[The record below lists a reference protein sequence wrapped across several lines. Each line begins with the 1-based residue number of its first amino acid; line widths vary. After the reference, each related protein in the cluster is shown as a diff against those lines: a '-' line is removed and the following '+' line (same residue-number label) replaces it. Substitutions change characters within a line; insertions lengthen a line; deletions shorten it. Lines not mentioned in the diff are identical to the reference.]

1 LFETLKK
8 MFIIELILVVLD
20 LDKKMKI
27 EIDTSN
33 YTMEEV
39 LSIKCIDKRWR
50 LVAYLLKLLNETEQ
64 NYEIHDKEILAVIRE
79 LKA

>member
-1 LFETLKK
+1 

-39 LSIKCIDKRWR
+39 LSIKCIDKR
-50 LVAYLLKLLNETEQ
+50 
-64 NYEIHDKEILAVIRE
+64 
-79 LKA
+79 